1 MLIKTKG
8 IIFRSIKYS
17 ETSIITNIFT
27 EKKGLRTYIISGVRK
42 KNARVSASLLQ
53 VMSVVDLV
61 VYHRDD
67 KDMTR
72 IKEIK
77 AAHIYQSLPFE
88 IIKSSVGQFM
98 LELTRKAVREPEEN
112 LPMFEFVYEIFQYL
126 DETQLSF
133 SNLHLYFMLRLS
145 GYLGFMPE
153 DNFSKN
159 YPFFNLQEG
168 IFVEKKE
175 AEGSEGSDNKIVR
188 PITNIKGTVQINGEP
203 VGPGGVVILE
213 TKSKLKVP
221 KQEATK
227 VKVFQRNI
235 QFEPKNSVIMV
246 AINTP

>member
-17 ETSIITNIFT
+17 ETSIISDIFT

-53 VMSVVDLV
+53 VMSLVDLV

-77 AAHIYQSLPFE
+77 ASHIYQSLPFE
-88 IIKSSVGQFM
+88 IAKSAVGQFM

-112 LPMFEFVYEIFQYL
+112 LPMFDFVYEIFQFL
-126 DETQLSF
+126 DETQQSF

-159 YPFFNLQEG
+159 YPFFDLREGMFVAEKELHGYFLQEEQSQLVHELLTTSLLEIHKIKMTRDTRKELLKQLI
-168 IFVEKKE
+168 IFYRLHIENFPDLN
-175 AEGSEGSDNKIVR
+175 SH
-188 PITNIKGTVQINGEP
+188 Q
-203 VGPGGVVILE
+203 ILE
-213 TKSKLKVP
+213 EVL
-221 KQEATK
+221 E
-227 VKVFQRNI
+227 
-235 QFEPKNSVIMV
+235 
-246 AINTP
+246 

>member
-1 MLIKTKG
+1 LLIKTRG

-17 ETSIITNIFT
+17 ETSIITDIFT
-27 EKKGLRTYIISGVRK
+27 EEKGLRTYIISGVRK

-53 VMSVVDLV
+53 VMSLVDLV

-88 IIKSSVGQFM
+88 IAKSSIGQFI
-98 LELTRKAVREPEEN
+98 LELTRKAVHEPEEN
-112 LPMFEFVYEIFQYL
+112 LPMFEFVYDFFQFL
-126 DETQLSF
+126 DETQLPS

-159 YPFFNLQEG
+159 YPFFDLREG
-168 IFVEKKE
+168 IFVAEKELHGYFLREELSQLVHKLLTTNLQE
-175 AEGSEGSDNKIVR
+175 
-188 PITNIKGTVQINGEP
+188 THNIKMGRDIRKELLRQLIIFYLLHIENFP
-203 VGPGGVVILE
+203 DLKSHQILE
-213 TKSKLKVP
+213 EVLG
-221 KQEATK
+221 
-227 VKVFQRNI
+227 
-235 QFEPKNSVIMV
+235 
-246 AINTP
+246 